1 MINKYYINIQME
13 ETNNAGSK
21 AVNDCNE
28 IFRRNG
34 IEPYTLKI
42 KNSGNKYLIKLNKF
56 LEFQKI
62 KRQPF
67 LMGQPQQTSTIAGI
81 NAVKRQCCP
90 DQAGRACE
98 PCRAG
103 GVPHRRW
110 AIP

>member
-1 MINKYYINIQME
+1 MIEEKCMINKYYINIQME

-62 KRQPF
+62 KKIKDNSVLF
-67 LMGQPQQTSTIAGI
+67 
-81 NAVKRQCCP
+81 
-90 DQAGRACE
+90 
-98 PCRAG
+98 
-103 GVPHRRW
+103 VPHPIYINKRFYIDIFIW
-110 AIP
+110 N

>member
-56 LEFQKI
+56 LEKLLLNQHHI
-62 KRQPF
+62 KESYMVI
-67 LMGQPQQTSTIAGI
+67 L
-81 NAVKRQCCP
+81 
-90 DQAGRACE
+90 
-98 PCRAG
+98 
-103 GVPHRRW
+103 
-110 AIP
+110 

>member
-62 KRQPF
+62 KKIKDNSVLF
-67 LMGQPQQTSTIAGI
+67 VHILYI
-81 NAVKRQCCP
+81 
-90 DQAGRACE
+90 
-98 PCRAG
+98 
-103 GVPHRRW
+103 
-110 AIP
+110 